1 MNWWRADGRVAR
13 GWWVALDGVVA
24 WASAGIAVGGSG
36 YTASLLAGSAV
47 SRVAVA
53 VWFGA
58 LLLRRLVPVAA
69 LWAGA
74 GATVAVVVAGEP
86 VTNLSLAS
94 ALPLVVLFRVRPPA
108 AAAVLAALPVPAVL
122 LALAGRPGFPLA
134 CALHA
139 VAVAVG
145 VAARRRARA
154 RRAAAEER
162 ARRLLDEERA
172 RMARELHDAVGHAV
186 TVMVTHAGAA
196 RLGAADGP
204 PPLRETL
211 ARIERVGRGAMGDLD
226 RVLGLLES
234 SPPPPRL
241 EPALR
246 ALLADLPP
254 RLSATLELSY
264 PAADLTVSWVELFHQ
279 AAREALTNTLR
290 HSTATATTVR
300 LRRTRHGLRLT
311 VTDNGRPAPATSR
324 SSSGRGLAS
333 LRRRAAALGGTLTAG
348 PTADQTA
355 DQTAGP
361 TTGPTTGPGPD
372 GWRLEVELPWP

>member
-1 MNWWRADGRVAR
+1 MSWWLGAGGVSWWRADGRVAR

-47 SRVAVA
+47 SRAAVA

-74 GATVAVVVAGEP
+74 GATVAVVAAGDP

-94 ALPLVVLFRVRPPA
+94 ALPLVVLLRTRPPA
-108 AAAVLAALPVPAVL
+108 VAAVLAAPPVLAVL
-122 LALAGRPGFPLA
+122 VALCGRPGALLC

-139 VAVAVG
+139 AAAAVG
-145 VAARRRARA
+145 VAARRRDRA
-154 RRAAAEER
+154 RRVAAEER
-162 ARRLLDEERA
+162 ARRLLEEERA

-196 RLGAADGP
+196 RLGAVDGP
-204 PPLRETL
+204 PLLRETL
-211 ARIERVGRGAMGDLD
+211 ERIERVGRGAMGDLD
-226 RVLGLLES
+226 RVLGLLEPL
-234 SPPPPRL
+234 PPPTPL

-254 RLSATLELSY
+254 HLAVALELPS
-264 PAADLTVSWVELFHQ
+264 PAVELTAAHTEVLHQ
-279 AAREALTNTLR
+279 AVREALTNALK
-290 HSTATATTVR
+290 HSTATAATVR
-300 LRRTRHGLRLT
+300 LHRTRHALRLA
-311 VTDNGRPAPATSR
+311 VTDNGRPAQVR
-324 SSSGRGLAS
+324 SLPSSGRGLAS
-333 LRRRAAALGGTLTAG
+333 ARRRAAALGGRLTAG
-348 PTADQTA
+348 P
-355 DQTAGP
+355 GP
-361 TTGPTTGPGPD
+361 E
-372 GWRLEVELPWP
+372 GWRVEVELPWP